1 MAKATALCTCKKC
14 GATFERS
21 TKKRNRKEADSW
33 KEWAEANIDLCTAC
47 YHKQAVE
54 EEQAKPLTV
63 FLSLNPFVT
72 PYCVTFSFGGGTIA
86 VKEKLKELGYQFRV
100 QTSKNG
106 GAVEWIMG
114 PNSGKVW
121 TKDVPLDKVKEEIA
135 RVKTLTNKIINRI
148 CPEDI
153 AVCRQNIAEQERR
166 NEKIKE
172 IPKPVRPSCYPKGRF
187 NGKIYG
193 SEKNGYCIYVDNEK
207 IPLGTVEKIEL
218 EKYFSELK
226 KYKEQIE
233 KIAT

>member
-1 MAKATALCTCKKC
+1 
-14 GATFERS
+14 
-21 TKKRNRKEADSW
+21 
-33 KEWAEANIDLCTAC
+33 
-47 YHKQAVE
+47 
-54 EEQAKPLTV
+54 
-63 FLSLNPFVT
+63 
-72 PYCVTFSFGGGTIA
+72 
-86 VKEKLKELGYQFRV
+86 
-100 QTSKNG
+100 
-106 GAVEWIMG
+106 MG